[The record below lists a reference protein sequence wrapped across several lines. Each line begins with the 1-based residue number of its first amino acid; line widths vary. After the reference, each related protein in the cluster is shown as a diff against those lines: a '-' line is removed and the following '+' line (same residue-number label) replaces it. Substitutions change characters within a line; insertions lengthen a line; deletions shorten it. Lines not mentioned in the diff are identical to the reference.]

1 MEIEKSKVVVHRENA
16 LKFENAYYVSKIM
29 ISIRKFIIQK
39 TKRHINFDSS
49 IYNLKDLQIS
59 SIKIH
64 NWEVVV
70 SELKKF
76 GIRVTKE

>member
-1 MEIEKSKVVVHRENA
+1 
-16 LKFENAYYVSKIM
+16 M

-39 TKRHINFDSS
+39 TKRQINFDSS